1 MVRLHAGTETALLRR
16 ERARVVCAS
25 VHRWESGRIR
35 DTCTDTGVCVS
46 AVRSFLRV
54 CACYGVVPKLRRRLL
69 RASLSPGDA
78 EVAHLL
84 HAFCRAP
91 AGLAGH
97 TWRLRPHPAY
107 GWWYAGC
114 ACGRGGP
121 VPAKPTPAPA
131 RIAST
136 PAPWS
141 TPTCRALPC
150 PSGARAPPL
159 RHPPAPS
166 NSNVALILPLCT
178 CFCGAAISKGCLS
191 SIVQSGF
198 VRA

>member
-54 CACYGVVPKLRRRLL
+54 CSCYGVVPKLRRRLL

-84 HAFCRAP
+84 QAFCRAP

-97 TWRLRPHPAY
+97 TWRPRPHPAY

-114 ACGRGGP
+114 AHAGEVAPGP
-121 VPAKPTPAPA
+121 QSRRPRRRAWHPHLPPGPHLPAAP
-131 RIAST
+131 S
-136 PAPWS
+136 
-141 TPTCRALPC
+141 
-150 PSGARAPPL
+150 RAPPVHARPPCATP
-159 RHPPAPS
+159 RHPATAMS
-166 NSNVALILPLCT
+166 
-178 CFCGAAISKGCLS
+178 
-191 SIVQSGF
+191 
-198 VRA
+198 R